1 MVRAAW
7 GRLIPWVLV
16 TVLGFLAL
24 VILMMYRTRLEGFA
38 VPSKPAPSALKA
50 QPLPPVNQHIIASFT
65 DMISKITKL
74 QNDLVNAIP
83 DILGVKANVCNI
95 QEGIQND
102 YVGVKTP
109 PPNQAELSATPD
121 RQKVYATNRLATG
134 QQAWQLTVTGYVF
147 SNRQQLLD
155 CSAPVVDISESKD
168 VSGATTDVS
177 GANPA
182 PPTTEGFF
190 APPSEIPEIVNL
202 TEKLEKAVSMFKTYS
217 QTQEV
222 RTWLD
227 TISKVDNTNQFLSG
241 LLNTAIKNYE
251 GFADISGVY
260 SNPTYTYPVPYKSYQ
275 INKSQ
280 DASYRTI
287 SAAYDVY
294 TGFIKRVGD
303 KYQKAKYT
311 AGALANKYNNYNNTK
326 NKDKDKT
333 PKFD

>member
-24 VILMMYRTRLEGFA
+24 SILMMYRTRLEGFA
-38 VPSKPAPSALKA
+38 VPSKPAPSALP
-50 QPLPPVNQHIIASFT
+50 PLPPVNQHIIASFT

-109 PPNQAELSATPD
+109 PPSQAELSATPD

-155 CSAPVVDISESKD
+155 CSAPVVDL
-168 VSGATTDVS
+168 S

-222 RTWLD
+222 GTWLD
-227 TISKVDNTNQFLSG
+227 TIGKVENTNQFLSG

-303 KYQKAKYT
+303 KYQQAKYT
-311 AGALANKYNNYNNTK
+311 AGALANKYNNYNNAK
-326 NKDKDKT
+326 NKDKDKP